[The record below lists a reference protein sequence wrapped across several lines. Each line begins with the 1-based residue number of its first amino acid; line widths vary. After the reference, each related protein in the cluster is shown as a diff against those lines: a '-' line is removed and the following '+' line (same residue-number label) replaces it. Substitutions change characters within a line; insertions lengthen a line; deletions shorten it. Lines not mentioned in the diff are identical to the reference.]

1 MKISTII
8 IHIILCLMVLMTMAG
23 CSLSHNGTLAL
34 WEERQMDDDL
44 RIYGNPYESSN
55 RQHYF
60 RFNAS
65 SYNLLIFSP
74 NLAPRPV
81 EDNKSYQT
89 SAMRILSAN
98 YWPAG
103 S

>member
-1 MKISTII
+1 
-8 IHIILCLMVLMTMAG
+8 MVLMTMAG
-23 CSLSHNGTLAL
+23 CSLSHNGALAL

-65 SYNLLIFSP
+65 SCNLLIFNS
-74 NLAPRPV
+74 NLAPGPA
-81 EDNKSYQT
+81 EENELYQT

-98 YWPAG
+98 Y
-103 S
+103 